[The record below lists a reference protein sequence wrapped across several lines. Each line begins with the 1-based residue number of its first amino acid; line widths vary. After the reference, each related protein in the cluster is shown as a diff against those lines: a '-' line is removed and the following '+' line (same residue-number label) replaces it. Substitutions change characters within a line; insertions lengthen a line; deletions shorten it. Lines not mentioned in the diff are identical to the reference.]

1 MSGDLRLGPDAEA
14 FIEGQLASGRYA
26 EAGDVVR
33 DALRLLEERQ
43 GRLDAI
49 KASVARGLAD
59 ITAGRV
65 YGIDE
70 VFDEIEAEIERA
82 PTSLDR

>member
-1 MSGDLRLGPDAEA
+1 MSGDLNLGREAEA

-49 KASVARGLAD
+49 EASVARGLAD
-59 ITAGRV
+59 LAAGRV
-65 YGIDE
+65 YDMDE
-70 VFDEIEAEIERA
+70 VFDEIEAEIERT
-82 PTSLDR
+82 PTASDR